1 MGIVEGLLHG
11 IVPAVVTPFRA
22 DERIDYKVWQ
32 ELIEALIGS
41 GVDGLLFLG
50 GQGEF
55 FALNEE
61 EREVAARFAAQTADG
76 RVPVYVNV
84 GAVTTQETI
93 RLAQKA
99 EADDVDC
106 AVVVTPY
113 YVRPSEDEL
122 VDHYVDVCHAV
133 HIPVLA
139 YSIPERTGV
148 ELTPSILRRV
158 AGVAENF
165 AGLKDSSG
173 KMQDIP
179 EYVASGMAVL
189 MGRDHLIL
197 EGLKAGCSG
206 AVAACANIAP
216 RAFLELYAAFR
227 AGDLGKAERLQA
239 LIEPL
244 RTAFSLATFPSVVK
258 EALEIIGMGVGR
270 CRRPVEPMPFD
281 AHHRLSEVLATL
293 RAEGYLLSGQSRTV
307 AL

>member
-1 MGIVEGLLHG
+1 MPEGLLQG
-11 IVPAVVTPFRA
+11 IIPAVVTPFRA
-22 DERIDYKVWQ
+22 DERIDYKAWQ

-61 EREVAARFAAQTADG
+61 EREVAARFAAQTAEG
-76 RVPVYVNV
+76 RTPVYVNV

-99 EADDVDC
+99 EADGIDC

-113 YVRPSEDEL
+113 YLRPSEDEL
-122 VDHYVDVCHAV
+122 ADHYIDVCHAV

-139 YSIPERTGV
+139 YAIPERTGV
-148 ELTPSILRRV
+148 TLTPAILRRV
-158 AGVAENF
+158 AAVAENF

-173 KMQDIP
+173 QLEDIP
-179 EYVASGMAVL
+179 EYVRNGMTVL
-189 MGRDHLIL
+189 IGRDHLIL
-197 EGLKAGCSG
+197 EGLKRGCAG
-206 AVAACANIAP
+206 AVAACANVAP
-216 RAFLELYAAFR
+216 GAFLELYAAFR
-227 AGDLGKAERLQA
+227 AGDLARAERLQA

-244 RTAFSLATFPSVVK
+244 RMAFSLATFPAVVK
-258 EALEIIGMGVGR
+258 EALEIVGMPVGR
-270 CRRPVEPMPFD
+270 CRRPVEPMAFD

-293 RAEGYLLSGQSRTV
+293 RAEGHLIGPQTRTAGRV
-307 AL
+307 